1 MNQASQE
8 LVTVVTPESFPTDQV
23 IWLLLPALALVFG
36 ALLSVRIRV
45 GVRSRS
51 GLQHLAAGVVTAAV
65 AVDLVPEMLGVERI
79 PAVLIGFAIGTALVL
94 TLKAFSAD
102 SSGEGGAS
110 SRKLTSTIGAIG
122 IDLAIDGLLVGI
134 AIAVS
139 GSGAMLGIAIAIETL
154 ALGLAVGGTLSRS
167 TLGAA
172 RILLLM
178 VSLGA
183 LLVISGLLGLGG
195 AGVLTGFLQTAVVAF
210 GAAALLYLV
219 VEELLVEAH
228 ERGDTTLG
236 SLLFFVGFAGGVL
249 LANLE
254 G

>member
-1 MNQASQE
+1 MDDPAPQLATELASGA
-8 LVTVVTPESFPTDQV
+8 FPSGQV
-23 IWLLLPALALVFG
+23 IWLVLPALALVIG
-36 ALLSVRIRV
+36 ALLSIRIRI
-45 GVRSRS
+45 GARSRS

-65 AVDLVPEMLGVERI
+65 AVDLVPEMIGVDRM
-79 PAVLIGFAIGTALVL
+79 PAVLVGFTLGTALVL
-94 TLKAFSAD
+94 TLKALGSDASESNGD
-102 SSGEGGAS
+102 RPRRITSIVGAVG
-110 SRKLTSTIGAIG
+110 L
-122 IDLAIDGLLVGI
+122 DLIVDGLLVGI

-167 TLGAA
+167 SLATV

-178 VSLGA
+178 LGLGLL
-183 LLVISGLLGLGG
+183 LLVSGLLGLAG
-195 AGVLTGFLQTAVVAF
+195 AGVLTGSVQTGVVAF

-236 SLLFFVGFAGGVL
+236 SLLFFVGFGGGVL
-249 LANLE
+249 LAGLE
-254 G
+254 A

>member
-1 MNQASQE
+1 MDDSDAQLATEITQVPFS
-8 LVTVVTPESFPTDQV
+8 PDQV
-23 IWLLLPALALVFG
+23 VWLVLPALALVIG
-36 ALLSVRIRV
+36 ALLSVRIRI
-45 GVRSRS
+45 GARSRS

-65 AVDLVPEMLGVERI
+65 AVDLVPEMIGVDRI
-79 PAVLIGFAIGTALVL
+79 PAVLIGFTIGTALVL
-94 TLKAFSAD
+94 TLKALGSD
-102 SSGEGGAS
+102 SSKAGSDQPRKITSIVGAVG
-110 SRKLTSTIGAIG
+110 L
-122 IDLAIDGLLVGI
+122 DLAVDGLLVGI

-154 ALGLAVGGTLSRS
+154 ALGLALGGTLSKSRLA
-167 TLGAA
+167 TV

-178 VSLGA
+178 LGLGV
-183 LLVISGLLGLGG
+183 LLFVSGLLGLGG
-195 AGVLTGFLQTAVVAF
+195 AGLLAGSVQTGVVAF

-254 G
+254 A